1 MGAEDLLGSARR
13 HAGGGL
19 AILAIAQFLIALDYS
34 IVYVALPSIGVE
46 LRLAE
51 NVIQWVIS
59 GYTAFFAGFL
69 IIGGR
74 AADRFGARRLFIGAL
89 LFFGAASL
97 AGGFATQPAMLLGA
111 RAAQGIAAAVL
122 QPATLALINTSF
134 PAGPERHRAL
144 SVWGTVGA
152 VGLAAG
158 ALLGG
163 LLTTVSWRWVFF
175 INFPLT
181 LICALAAPALLAAAP
196 GRALRVPL
204 NIPSAVLV
212 TGTVLMAVLDLTWAA
227 VAGWTDVGTGLG
239 MAATLLLLGGF
250 LLRERV
256 SVRPLVDPT
265 LRRTRT
271 LLVGC
276 GAAVL
281 YMASVGNEFFVLT
294 LLFQQSRG
302 YGPLQAGLA
311 FLPLVL
317 CISVGS
323 MIAGRIAGP
332 LGIRRSLTLAFVVDC
347 LGLFLIV
354 LRIHGHSYLADL
366 LPGLLISGVGHG
378 MTFTGMFIAGTQDV
392 ADRNQGVGSA
402 LMTTAQ
408 YIGGA
413 LGIAVL
419 VLILGPAPR
428 ETQFLWAFVATAAA
442 ALAGAVLAW
451 RGLRSVPG
459 RAVVAAVV
467 AAPGPDQR

>member
-1 MGAEDLLGSARR
+1 VSTEDLLGSVERR
-13 HAGGGL
+13 AGGGL

-34 IVYVALPSIGVE
+34 IVYVALPSIGAE
-46 LRLAE
+46 LRLGE
-51 NVIQWVIS
+51 NILQWVIS
-59 GYTAFFAGFL
+59 GYTVFFAGFL
-69 IIGGR
+69 IVGGR
-74 AADRFGARRLFIGAL
+74 AADRFGARNLFIGAL
-89 LFFGAASL
+89 LLFGAASL
-97 AGGFATQPAMLLGA
+97 AGGFATGPAMLLVA
-111 RAAQGIAAAVL
+111 RATQGIAAAVL

-134 PAGPERHRAL
+134 PAGAERHRAL
-144 SVWGTVGA
+144 AVWGTVGA

-163 LLTTVSWRWVFF
+163 LLTTASWRWVFF

-181 LICALAAPALLAAAP
+181 VICAIAAPALLAVAP
-196 GRALRVPL
+196 GRSLRVPL
-204 NIPSAVLV
+204 NVPSAVLV
-212 TGTVLMAVLDLTWAA
+212 TATVLMAVLDLTWAA
-227 VAGWTDVGTGLG
+227 VAGWTDVVTGAG
-239 MAATLLLLGGF
+239 MVVTLLLLGGF
-250 LLRERV
+250 LLRERM
-256 SVRPLVDPT
+256 STGPLVDPA

-281 YMASVGNEFFVLT
+281 YMASVGNEFFLLT
-294 LLFQQSRG
+294 LLFQQLRG

-317 CISVGS
+317 CISLGS
-323 MIAGRIAGP
+323 TIAGRIAGP
-332 LGIRRSLTLAFVVDC
+332 LGIRRSLALAFSLDG
-347 LGLFLIV
+347 LGLLLIV
-354 LRIHGHSYLADL
+354 LRIHGHSYVLDL
-366 LPGLLISGVGHG
+366 LPGLIISGVGHG

-392 ADRNQGVGSA
+392 ANRNQGVGSA

-442 ALAGAVLAW
+442 ALAGAVVVW

-459 RAVVAAVV
+459 PAAVADVAAR
-467 AAPGPDQR
+467 GSDDR